1 MQRLKNTDLS
11 ETSIVERI
19 GQVTRKVSNMTNI
32 LLSGCNGKM
41 GSAVA
46 QCVAARKD
54 CRVIAGID
62 TNSNTSAEFPVF
74 GSAAEFEGKV
84 DVIIDF
90 SHPSALEDL
99 LQYAVAKKIPAVIA
113 TTGLDDAQTQLLH
126 SAAKDIPVFFSA
138 NMSIGVSL
146 LKELAQTAA
155 RVLGDSFDIEIV
167 EMHHNQK
174 LDAPSGTA
182 LMLADAIAEELREQ
196 PCYEYD
202 RHLKREKRSKNEI
215 GIHAVRGGTII
226 GEHEII
232 FAGHDEIITLSHSA
246 RSKQIF
252 ASGAVNAALFIEDK
266 GPGLYSMKE
275 LVSG

>member
-1 MQRLKNTDLS
+1 
-11 ETSIVERI
+11 
-19 GQVTRKVSNMTNI
+19 MTNI

-41 GSAVA
+41 GNAVA

-54 CRVIAGID
+54 CRIVAGVD
-62 TNSNTSAEFPVF
+62 TNSSAVAGYPVF
-74 GSAAEFEGKV
+74 ARACEFEGNV

-90 SHPSALEDL
+90 SHPSALKDL
-99 LQYAVAKKIPAVIA
+99 LEYAAKHKTPVVIA
-113 TTGLDDAQTQLLH
+113 TTGLDDAQIELLH
-126 SAAKDIPVFFSA
+126 RAAKEIPVFFSA

-155 RVLGDSFDIEIV
+155 RVLGSSFDIEIV
-167 EMHHNQK
+167 EMHHSQK

-182 LMLADAIAEELREQ
+182 FMLADAISQELKEQ

-202 RHLKREKRSKNEI
+202 RHLKREKRGSNEI
-215 GIHAVRGGTII
+215 GIHAVRGGTIV
-226 GEHEII
+226 GEHDII

-252 ASGAVNAALFIEDK
+252 ASGAVNAALFIEGK
-266 GPGLYSMKE
+266 HAGLYAMKD